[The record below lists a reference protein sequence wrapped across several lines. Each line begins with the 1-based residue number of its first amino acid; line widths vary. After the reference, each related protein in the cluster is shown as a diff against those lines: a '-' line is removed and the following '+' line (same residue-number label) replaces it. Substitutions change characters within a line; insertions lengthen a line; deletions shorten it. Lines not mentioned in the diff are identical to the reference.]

1 MQSETQSHSI
11 THIVPRNELDYF
23 QPYFKPYLLCS
34 SQMFWISLDITSLF
48 MINDLSFISISLFF
62 YKFLVKVENN
72 NTSKRHLKLRRL
84 VNIHILC
91 YLILLRDVSYG
102 NINRLFFSY
111 GWWASSSHR
120 VQKEITVRTRFI
132 SSTNKKRY
140 DGILC
145 NVWRAVYL

>member
-1 MQSETQSHSI
+1 MMQSETQSHSV
-11 THIVPRNELDYF
+11 THIVPRNELDCF

-48 MINDLSFISISLFF
+48 MINDLSSISISLFF

-72 NTSKRHLKLRRL
+72 NTSKRHFKLQRL

-102 NINRLFFSY
+102 NINRLFF
-111 GWWASSSHR
+111 ASRSEGDSCSHA
-120 VQKEITVRTRFI
+120 VI

>member
-1 MQSETQSHSI
+1 
-11 THIVPRNELDYF
+11 
-23 QPYFKPYLLCS
+23 
-34 SQMFWISLDITSLF
+34 

-102 NINRLFFSY
+102 NINRLFFRMVNEQVLRI
-111 GWWASSSHR
+111 AFR
-120 VQKEITVRTRFI
+120 RR
-132 SSTNKKRY
+132 
-140 DGILC
+140 
-145 NVWRAVYL
+145 